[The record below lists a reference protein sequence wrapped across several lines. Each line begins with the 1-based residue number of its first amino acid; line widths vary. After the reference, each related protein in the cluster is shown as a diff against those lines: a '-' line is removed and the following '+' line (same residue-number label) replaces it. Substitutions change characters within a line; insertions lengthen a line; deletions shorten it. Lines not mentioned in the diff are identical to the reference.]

1 MRMHGLVPLLVLAT
15 AGCVSTNA
23 AVLNPSVKLAPIC
36 PDGVQLFTSA
46 DKVGKDY
53 REIALLNSSGQSGST
68 SEKGMYDSQRKK
80 AAELGAN
87 GIIVNNINEPKA
99 GTKIIGALFGTG
111 AERKGSALAIDI
123 PGDSARVRGACA
135 LKP

>member
-1 MRMHGLVPLLVLAT
+1 MRMRGLVPLLVLAT

-80 AAELGAN
+80 PPSLAPTASSSTTSMSRRRAPRLSEHSLGPVRSEKVRRSRSIFQ
-87 GIIVNNINEPKA
+87 GIVRGCA
-99 GTKIIGALFGTG
+99 G
-111 AERKGSALAIDI
+111 
-123 PGDSARVRGACA
+123 RVR
-135 LKP
+135 